1 MATILLTTILIYLIG
16 CEIVDKKA
24 KKQVPRKISQYFVN
38 VKTGDSRDWP
48 I

>member
-16 CEIVDKKA
+16 CEIVDRKA
-24 KKQVPRKISQYFVN
+24 KQVPRKISQYFVN
-38 VKTGDSRDWP
+38 VKTGDSREWP